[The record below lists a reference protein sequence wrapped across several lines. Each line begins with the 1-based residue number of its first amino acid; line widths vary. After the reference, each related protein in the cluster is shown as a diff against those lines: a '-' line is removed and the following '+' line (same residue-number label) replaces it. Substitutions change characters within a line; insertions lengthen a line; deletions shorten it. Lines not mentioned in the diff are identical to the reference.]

1 MKIYTKTGDAGQTQV
16 YVDKAIRVSK
26 HDPLIECYGAI
37 DELNAHV
44 GLLRAQLQESWS
56 QQSSEH
62 GVSLAWLTR
71 IQNNLFSAGFA
82 MSASSRLPE
91 SAVAEL
97 EEQIDDMQQTL
108 APQTQFILPGGS
120 VQASQA
126 HVCRTVCRRAERQ
139 LVSASEQ
146 TDIAAPVLQYVN
158 RLSDWLFVFAR
169 YLNLLA
175 AVPDTPVSTR

>member
-1 MKIYTKTGDAGQTQV
+1 
-16 YVDKAIRVSK
+16 
-26 HDPLIECYGAI
+26 
-37 DELNAHV
+37 
-44 GLLRAQLQESWS
+44 
-56 QQSSEH
+56 
-62 GVSLAWLTR
+62 
-71 IQNNLFSAGFA
+71 

-97 EEQIDDMQQTL
+97 EEQIDAMQQTL

-139 LVSASEQ
+139 LVSTSEK

-175 AVPDTPVSTR
+175 AVPDTPVSSK